1 MGLDGPGNNH
11 RPRASSPAVPRATTP
26 PGHRHRHPG
35 EVCRSPP
42 LPTPS
47 EPSPTPSEPSPT
59 PSEPSATSSGCK
71 AVVARQ

>member
-1 MGLDGPGNNH
+1 MGLDGPDNNH

-26 PGHRHRHPG
+26 PGHRHPG

-47 EPSPTPSEPSPT
+47 EPS
-59 PSEPSATSSGCK
+59 ATSSGCK
-71 AVVARQ
+71 AVVTRQ